1 MGIASQRF
9 REGRISASFTLILWA
24 CTSIQAAS
32 DLDVRLKRVVQ
43 NSPIALSSVTWCIL
57 NSEGAP
63 LSEHNASQPMK
74 PASTMKLLT
83 TAAAFEY
90 LPALYQTKVWAHQ
103 SDEGAVLRWV
113 GVGDPMMGD
122 PGPLD
127 ESRIPSTL
135 LSQLATEIRRAG
147 ITNVVRLEYDEG
159 YFQGPRY
166 HPNWPKEQFS
176 KSYRC
181 ESAALNFAGNLV
193 RLELHPKSSK
203 PKLELYPP
211 EAKQIISVREE
222 FRDLKT
228 TTNRDAVGFDRYPG
242 RNEFR
247 AFGVCR
253 HHHVL
258 ESPVHDPARWSAELL
273 ATTLRM
279 DGVSVLEVASV
290 QAGNGAPKGR
300 PIASATINTPLF
312 RVIKHCNTESRN
324 LYAECLLKSLDRHLG
339 GDGTWLAS
347 GADRRTAGERLLA
360 TLSSLF
366 PGSTSAGDV
375 IDDGS
380 GLSHN
385 NRLTARTLAQILTKA
400 ATRDWHQE
408 WLQTLA
414 EGRASGTLANRF
426 ESKSFDHCLVRGKSG
441 YISGASTLAGRI
453 DQDDGQ
459 HLTFAIM
466 VKDVKSNI
474 DAKRLHESIL
484 AEAVREM
491 PRASQGDERVLHPT
505 PPEDHTST
513 NLHGTNAQSS
523 RQRAN
528 DRLANASDPKEP
540 SAKISQRSV
549 HNGSNVFLTGTGV
562 LLILLGIRLS

>member
-1 MGIASQRF
+1 
-9 REGRISASFTLILWA
+9 
-24 CTSIQAAS
+24 
-32 DLDVRLKRVVQ
+32 
-43 NSPIALSSVTWCIL
+43 
-57 NSEGAP
+57 
-63 LSEHNASQPMK
+63 MK

-83 TAAAFEY
+83 TAAAFEH
-90 LPALYQTKVWAHQ
+90 LPALFQTKIWAHQ
-103 SDEGAVLRWV
+103 TDAGTVLRWV

-127 ESRIPSTL
+127 DSRIPSTL

-147 ITNVVRLEYDEG
+147 ITDVVRLEYDEG
-159 YFQGPRY
+159 HFQGPRY
-166 HPNWPKEQFS
+166 HPNWPEEQFS

-181 ESAALNFAGNLV
+181 ESAALNFSGNLI
-193 RLELHPKSSK
+193 RMELHPKATR
-203 PKLELYPP
+203 PNLELFPS
-211 EAKQIISVREE
+211 EAIQIVTVREQ

-228 TTNRDAVGFDRYPG
+228 TTKKDAVGFDRYPG

-253 HHHVL
+253 NHHVL
-258 ESPVHDPARWSAELL
+258 ESPVHDPARWAAELL

-279 DGVSVLEVASV
+279 DGISVLQVDAIGPED
-290 QAGNGAPKGR
+290 GPPKGK

-347 GADRRTAGERLLA
+347 GADRKTAGERLLA
-360 TLSSLF
+360 TLSILF

-400 ATRDWHQE
+400 STRDWHQE
-408 WLQTLA
+408 WLETLA
-414 EGRASGTLANRF
+414 KGRESGTLANRF
-426 ESKSFDHCLVRGKSG
+426 RSKSFDHCLVRGKSG

-466 VKDVKSNI
+466 VKDFKSNT
-474 DAKRLHESIL
+474 DAKRLHEAIL

-491 PRASQGDERVLHPT
+491 PRLSQGDERVPSLAPSER
-505 PPEDHTST
+505 PFAIER
-513 NLHGTNAQSS
+513 GEINANSS
-523 RQRAN
+523 
-528 DRLANASDPKEP
+528 DRLVALPLCQPETSIRPLKHSGQSASQKK
-540 SAKISQRSV
+540 STL
-549 HNGSNVFLTGTGV
+549 FLSGTGV
-562 LLILLGIRLS
+562 LLILLGLRLS

>member
-1 MGIASQRF
+1 M
-9 REGRISASFTLILWA
+9 LWA
-24 CTSIQAAS
+24 CASIQAAS

-43 NSPIALSSVTWCIL
+43 DSPIALNNVTWCIL
-57 NSEGAP
+57 DSEAAP
-63 LSEHNASQPMK
+63 LSEHNASKPMK

-83 TAAAFEY
+83 TAAAFEH
-90 LPALYQTKVWAHQ
+90 LPPLYQTKVWAHQ

-127 ESRIPSTL
+127 DSRIPSTL
-135 LSQLATEIRRAG
+135 LSQLATEIKRAG
-147 ITNVVRLEYDEG
+147 ITSVLRLEYDEE

-166 HPNWPKEQFS
+166 HPNWPEEQFS

-193 RLELHPKSSK
+193 RLELQPKLSK
-203 PKLELYPP
+203 PKLQLYPP
-211 EAKQIISVREE
+211 EAKQIISIREE

-228 TTNRDAVGFDRYPG
+228 TTNKDAVGFDRYPG

-253 HHHVL
+253 HPHVL

-273 ATTLRM
+273 ATALRM
-279 DGVSVLEVASV
+279 DGVSVVQVAPV
-290 QAGNGAPKGR
+290 QAGDGAPNGR

-312 RVIKHCNTESRN
+312 RVIKHCNSESRN
-324 LYAECLLKSLDRHLG
+324 LYAECLLKSLDRRLG
-339 GDGTWLAS
+339 GDGTWLPS
-347 GADRRTAGERLLA
+347 GEGNKSAGERLLEC
-360 TLSSLF
+360 LSTLF
-366 PGSTSAGDV
+366 PNSTSSGDV

-380 GLSHN
+380 GLSHM
-385 NRLTARTLAQILTKA
+385 NRLTARTLANILNRA

-426 ESKSFDHCLVRGKSG
+426 KSKPFDHCLVRGKSG
-441 YISGASTLAGRI
+441 YINGASTLAGRI

-466 VKDVKSNI
+466 VKDFNSNI

-484 AEAVREM
+484 AEAIREM
-491 PRASQGDERVLHPT
+491 PRASQGDERVLRPKPSKNHRLKNVPRT
-505 PPEDHTST
+505 NEHFSRQGIDHQ
-513 NLHGTNAQSS
+513 LTNAI
-523 RQRAN
+523 
-528 DRLANASDPKEP
+528 DPKEP
-540 SAKISQRSV
+540 SAMINQRSP
-549 HNGSNVFLTGTGV
+549 HNVSDIFLTGTGI
-562 LLILLGIRLS
+562 LLVLLGIRLS